1 MNKQISFQ
9 QYRGIDLTIMGLL
22 LVVTQ
27 GLISVSAN
35 SWFKWELYIVSPVA
49 VVTTLV
55 MMRWGP
61 WAVIH
66 AALGGVVFTFCSG
79 GSWQHYL
86 IYGMGNLLSMV
97 CLLYFK
103 AFGKEKLRT
112 NAFWAVVFAL
122 SVQLSM
128 LLGRA
133 LMAFLLGHSFGECLG
148 FITTDL
154 LSALF
159 TGIVAWIA
167 RRVDGLFEDQKHYLL
182 RIQEEK
188 DKVK

>member
-1 MNKQISFQ
+1 MNKSISFQ
-9 QYRGIDLTIMGLL
+9 QYRGIDLGIMALILTISQ
-22 LVVTQ
+22 VVFTL
-27 GLISVSAN
+27 GAKT
-35 SWFKWELYIVSPVA
+35 WFWAVDYIVSPVA
-49 VVTTLV
+49 IITALV

-61 WAVIH
+61 WAGIH
-66 AALGGVVFTFCSG
+66 AVLGGIVFTFTSG

-86 IYGMGNLLSMV
+86 IYGIGNLLCMV

-103 AFGKEKLRT
+103 RLGKETIRR
-112 NAFWAVVFAL
+112 NGFWAVAFAV
-122 SVQLSM
+122 SVQLTM

-133 LMAFLLGHSFGECLG
+133 LMALVLGHSLGQCLG

-159 TGIVAWIA
+159 TGVLAWIA

-182 RIQEEK
+182 RVQEEK
-188 DKVK
+188 EIK